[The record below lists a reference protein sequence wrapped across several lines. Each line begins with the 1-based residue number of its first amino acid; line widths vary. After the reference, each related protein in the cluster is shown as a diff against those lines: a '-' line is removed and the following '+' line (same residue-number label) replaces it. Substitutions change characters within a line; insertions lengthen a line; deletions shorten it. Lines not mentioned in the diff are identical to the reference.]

1 MLCCLDLS
9 LFLFSLPNLCEIAG
23 KNLQYLYQFI
33 SIKKSHSDVLNVL
46 FLSSGKIQVTM
57 RDSVQQLI
65 ALFRTLCITFGR
77 PYAEKKVKKLVTA
90 LLAPVVYSVF
100 SAIY

>member
-33 SIKKSHSDVLNVL
+33 SIKKWHRDVLIV
-46 FLSSGKIQVTM
+46 FFSSGKIQVTM

-65 ALFRTLCITFGR
+65 SLFRTLCITFGR
-77 PYAEKKVKKLVTA
+77 PYAEKKVKKQVTA
-90 LLAPVVYSVF
+90 LLAPVVYRVL